1 MVSSTEKMLVCH
13 VWKLAGWWRF
23 NIRQR
28 LSPTYLPLPMARL
41 SKISPEDCTKWHF
54 SIWKRIWKNCSWPA
68 MNQNQA
74 VVSCAALTPLPGM
87 LDKWDG
93 TGSLAARTSVFSG
106 RQKIEKSRDGSLHQ
120 GITACLDV
128 QVYLDRLS
136 VMLVPSYMDYGYTN

>member
-1 MVSSTEKMLVCH
+1 
-13 VWKLAGWWRF
+13 
-23 NIRQR
+23 
-28 LSPTYLPLPMARL
+28 
-41 SKISPEDCTKWHF
+41 
-54 SIWKRIWKNCSWPA
+54 
-68 MNQNQA
+68 
-74 VVSCAALTPLPGM
+74 M

-136 VMLVPSYMDYGYTN
+136 VMLVPSYMDYGYTNYMYFTACWELTNMALRACW